1 MRLSKKSLLTSVLQI
16 AVVKLNHEIP
26 AISFFNSVVM
36 PWWICGRTIS
46 VKCFQLGREYLLS
59 NVFNERVKRT
69 SSTIEKSWQSMAIIS
84 PILWWMRFAKGSLFS
99 QIWTRSLLSREGQL
113 FTAIR
118 EYGSTLYVGVAR
130 KNMAAHTIQFASG
143 KLNSLVIYTSKLKY
157 T

>member
-1 MRLSKKSLLTSVLQI
+1 MRLSKKSLLTYSVLQI

-99 QIWTRSLLSREGQL
+99 QIGTRSLLSREGQL

-130 KNMAAHTIQFASG
+130 KKYGRPYISICKWKAEFSG
-143 KLNSLVIYTSKLKY
+143 NIYK
-157 T
+157 